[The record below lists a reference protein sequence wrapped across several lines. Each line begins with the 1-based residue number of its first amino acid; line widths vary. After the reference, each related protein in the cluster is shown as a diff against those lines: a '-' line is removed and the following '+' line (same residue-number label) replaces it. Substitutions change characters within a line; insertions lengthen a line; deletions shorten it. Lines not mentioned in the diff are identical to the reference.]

1 MVKLFFKDKPIIGLD
16 INYTGVKVMA
26 INQKHADV
34 RGYGSVDLDPVKTQ
48 EALDTDDHEYL
59 REHIAN
65 MFRDRIIGS
74 LPSNHVVIGLPTSR
88 TYSRTFTL
96 PASEEK
102 HIASAAQL
110 EVERYIPVPSDSL
123 YTDYEIIKRTKET
136 LMVVVS
142 AAPRALVDTVTQV
155 AKEVDLRPVAVE
167 PSMNAVA
174 RILTK
179 TEEGNRTT
187 LVIDVGATS
196 TDIAVLEDSAIL
208 ITGSANVGG
217 NNFTLDL
224 ASKMQ
229 VSLEKAHQYKVLNGL
244 GQSDDHDKI
253 EAALKPSLGR
263 IVGEAKKVIRYYSE
277 RISEDKKI
285 EQILIVGG
293 GANMPGIGEYF
304 TNAFILPARVASPW
318 QDLDFGS
325 LEKPHRQFRP
335 RYITVAGLASV
346 RPSEVKK

>member
-1 MVKLFFKDKPIIGLD
+1 
-16 INYTGVKVMA
+16 
-26 INQKHADV
+26 
-34 RGYGSVDLDPVKTQ
+34 
-48 EALDTDDHEYL
+48 
-59 REHIAN
+59 
-65 MFRDRIIGS
+65 
-74 LPSNHVVIGLPTSR
+74 
-88 TYSRTFTL
+88 
-96 PASEEK
+96 
-102 HIASAAQL
+102 
-110 EVERYIPVPSDSL
+110 
-123 YTDYEIIKRTKET
+123 
-136 LMVVVS
+136 
-142 AAPRALVDTVTQV
+142 
-155 AKEVDLRPVAVE
+155 
-167 PSMNAVA
+167 
-174 RILTK
+174 
-179 TEEGNRTT
+179 
-187 LVIDVGATS
+187 
-196 TDIAVLEDSAIL
+196 
-208 ITGSANVGG
+208 
-217 NNFTLDL
+217 
-224 ASKMQ
+224 MQ

-346 RPSEVKK
+346 RPSEVKKWSTYFRPKNASKLRLPGLTQF